1 MTAPVERPSV
11 DSAAQPRLVGRF
23 AALDGFRSLAAIGV
37 VVYHVAGYSQ
47 LTSDGS
53 FGAGMLGNLGNF
65 GVAVFFLLSG
75 FLLYR
80 PFVVAHLQDRPS
92 PRWAPFYWNRLL
104 RIFPGYWLALTVF
117 LLIVGTA
124 QASPKLDY
132 YLTLYTLTQN
142 YRPYFGASG
151 LTVAWTLCIEVS
163 FYLALPM
170 IAVTIRAV
178 IGAKATSPR
187 TRMQA
192 QLLGLAALVLICWV
206 YRLLVVPLSSGKE
219 DNFHLWLPNYLD
231 WFALG
236 MVLAVAVVWSDLGHR
251 LPRVVRVLAGTPW
264 VCWVLALWTYVILSL
279 LRGSNAG
286 ALTGTEKESVSE
298 AFLRFGFNG
307 VAAFFLLLPAVLGV
321 SRPSRIRTVMS
332 SRAPAY
338 LGTVSFGIY
347 LWHKIWLDW
356 SKGEGRKAGDAG
368 GFGPLGDNVRAA
380 LSAPRRVVQETVG
393 TSFWPLLGA
402 VLVFTLITAAA
413 SWHGL
418 ERPVLRF
425 KRLDRRA

>member
-1 MTAPVERPSV
+1 MTVPVERPSAET
-11 DSAAQPRLVGRF
+11 AAQPRVVGRF
-23 AALDGFRSLAAIGV
+23 AALDGFRSLAALGV

-80 PFVVAHLQDRPS
+80 PFVDAHLRDQPG
-92 PRWAPFYWNRLL
+92 PRWAAFYWNRML
-104 RIFPGYWLALTVF
+104 RIFPGYWLALTCF
-117 LLIVGTA
+117 LLLVGTA

-132 YLTLYTLTQN
+132 YITLYTLTQS

-163 FYLALPM
+163 FYLALPV
-170 IAVTIRAV
+170 IAVVIRSLSA
-178 IGAKATSPR
+178 GRAPSPR
-187 TRMQA
+187 MRVQA
-192 QLLGLAALVLICWV
+192 QLLGLLALVGICWT
-206 YRLLVVPLSSGKE
+206 YRVLVVPLSTAKE

-264 VCWVLALWTYVILSL
+264 VCWTLALWTYMILAL
-279 LRGSNAG
+279 LRGTNAG
-286 ALTGTEKESVSE
+286 ALTGTEKENISE

-307 VAAFFLLLPAVLGV
+307 VAALFLLLPGVLGV

-332 SRAPAY
+332 SRVPAY

-356 SKGEGRKAGDAG
+356 SKGEGRKEANSG
-368 GFGPLGDNVRAA
+368 GFGAVGDNVRAA
-380 LSAPRRVVQETVG
+380 LAGPRRAVQEAVG

-402 VLVFTLITAAA
+402 VVVFTMVTAAA

-425 KRLDRRA
+425 KRFDRRA